1 MSVFFTMAA
10 FALALNIDAVAA
22 GVAYGVR
29 GIRVPLS
36 SILIISG
43 MSVAAIA
50 LSMSAGGMLAGFI
63 STDAAHR
70 IGGLVLLAIGLWI
83 LYQSL
88 SNKKDR
94 HESGGK
100 EELLPQ
106 TVFQVRIKNMGIVIK
121 ILREPHRADL
131 DSSGMISSGE
141 AILLGA
147 ALAMDSLGAGFAVSL
162 LGFNILTTAVVV
174 GLGHIIMT
182 YLGLYL
188 GRMAG
193 ATSFCRHVV
202 TLPGCILIA
211 LGLYKIY

>member
-1 MSVFFTMAA
+1 MAVLFTLAV

-29 GIRVPLS
+29 GIRVPLT

-43 MSVAAIA
+43 MSVAAIV
-50 LSMSAGGMLAGFI
+50 LSMAAGGMLAGFI
-63 STDAAHR
+63 PAEAAR
-70 IGGLVLLAIGLWI
+70 RTGGVVLLAIGLWI
-83 LYQSL
+83 LHQSL
-88 SNKKDR
+88 SEKKGR
-94 HESGGK
+94 QGSEG
-100 EELLPQ
+100 EEEFLPQ
-106 TVFQVRIKNMGIVIK
+106 TVLQIRIKNMGIVIK

-141 AILLGA
+141 AVLLGA

-162 LGFNILTTAVVV
+162 LGFNVLATAVVV
-174 GLGHIIMT
+174 GLGHITMT

-211 LGLYKIY
+211 LGLYKIC

>member
-1 MSVFFTMAA
+1 MAELFTLAVFAM
-10 FALALNIDAVAA
+10 ALNIDAIAA

-43 MSVAAIA
+43 MSVVAIV
-50 LSMSAGGMLAGFI
+50 LSMAAGGMLAGFI
-63 STDAAHR
+63 ETDTARR
-70 IGGLVLLAIGLWI
+70 IGGMVLLFIGLWI
-83 LYQSL
+83 FYQSL
-88 SNKKDR
+88 
-94 HESGGK
+94 K
-100 EELLPQ
+100 ENRERAGAEGDEDLLPK
-106 TVFQVRIKNMGIVIK
+106 TVLQIRIKNMGLVIK

-131 DSSGMISSGE
+131 DKSGLISPGE
-141 AILLGA
+141 AVLLGA

-162 LGFNILTTAVVV
+162 LGFKLITTALVV

-182 YLGLYL
+182 CLGLYL
-188 GRMAG
+188 GRIAG
-193 ATSFCRHVV
+193 GTNLCRHVV

>member
-94 HESGGK
+94 HGSGGK

>member
-1 MSVFFTMAA
+1 MSVFFTLAV

-29 GIRVPLS
+29 GIRVPLT

-43 MSVAAIA
+43 MSVAAIT
-50 LSMSAGGMLAGFI
+50 LSMSAGGVLAEFI
-63 STDAAHR
+63 PTEAARR
-70 IGGLVLLAIGLWI
+70 IGGVVLLAIGLWI
-83 LYQSL
+83 LYQSM
-88 SNKKDR
+88 SEKKGR
-94 HESGGK
+94 PLTGG
-100 EELLPQ
+100 EEEILPR
-106 TVFQVRIKNMGIVIK
+106 TVLQIRIKNMGIVIK
-121 ILREPHRADL
+121 ILKDPHRADL
-131 DSSGMISSGE
+131 DSSGMISPGE
-141 AILLGA
+141 AVLLGA

-162 LGFNILTTAVVV
+162 LGFNLLTTAVVV

-182 YLGLYL
+182 YLGLYV

>member
-1 MSVFFTMAA
+1 MAELLTLA
-10 FALALNIDAVAA
+10 VFALALNIDAIAA

-29 GIRVPLS
+29 GIRVPLA
-36 SILIISG
+36 SIFIISG
-43 MSVAAIA
+43 MSVAAIV
-50 LSMSAGGMLAGFI
+50 LSMTAGGMLAGLI
-63 STDAAHR
+63 ATETARR
-70 IGGLVLLAIGLWI
+70 IGGSVLLVIGLWI
-83 LYQSL
+83 LFQSL
-88 SNKKDR
+88 REARGRDGAER
-94 HESGGK
+94 A
-100 EELLPQ
+100 EEQLPK
-106 TVFQVRIKNMGIVIK
+106 TVLQIRIKNMGVVIK

-131 DSSGMISSGE
+131 DKSGLISPGE

-162 LGFNILTTAVVV
+162 LGFKTVTTALVV

-182 YLGLYL
+182 CLGLSL

-193 ATSFCRHVV
+193 ETNLCRHAV